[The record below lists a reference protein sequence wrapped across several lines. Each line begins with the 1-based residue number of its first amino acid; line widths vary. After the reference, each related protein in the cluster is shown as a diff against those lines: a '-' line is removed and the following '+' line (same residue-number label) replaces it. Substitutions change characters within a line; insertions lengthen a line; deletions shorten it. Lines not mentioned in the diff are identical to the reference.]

1 LLVANQIETHTH
13 AGVRQMLALHFVK
26 PGKLSK
32 QFFNTF
38 GSLFEKRQTGD
49 YEDFVFMTKEVVEE
63 FILKQ

>member
-1 LLVANQIETHTH
+1 
-13 AGVRQMLALHFVK
+13 MLALHFVK